1 MGITVFMTAS
11 SLYSV
16 AADESENETIFISF
30 KNKSPKGLTVIWV
43 LETLVKRLI
52 FANQLPHH
60 RINENQQLHRK
71 QDYIPLIQ

>member
-43 LETLVKRLI
+43 LETLVKKAHI
-52 FANQLPHH
+52 CKSAP
-60 RINENQQLHRK
+60 
-71 QDYIPLIQ
+71 PS